1 MSHARPQPACHRL
14 PAARRRARDQPV
26 DLAAAA
32 RTGPGDHR
40 GSARRLADRLW
51 RVREHL
57 HSFTA
62 HGAQYGICCDGG
74 PAVCDDAHQVR
85 LASLGLREGERF
97 TCTCNFFAGWRLDL
111 RLEQITCAQSGQLY
125 PRCTGGRRAG
135 PPEHWAGPWDFLQ
148 RTQPYLVYEAIVRA
162 TEIVGQLLHVED
174 PLEVVEVEDWREE
187 LAGLRPLL
195 ELERFDRRALNRM
208 LAELAATER
217 KQAA

>member
-1 MSHARPQPACHRL
+1 MPDRDPPATVYQLRVVVHGI
-14 PAARRRARDQPV
+14 
-26 DLAAAA
+26 
-32 RTGPGDHR
+32 GPLVW
-40 GSARRLADRLW
+40 RRLLVPAEATIASLHAVLQTAFGW
-51 RVREHL
+51 SGEHL
-57 HSFTA
+57 HSFTV
-62 HGAQYGICCDGG
+62 HGAQYGIYCDGG
-74 PAVCDDAHQVR
+74 PAFCDDAHQVR

-97 TCTCNFFAGWRLDL
+97 TYTYNFFAGWRLDL

-174 PLEVVEVEDWREE
+174 PLEVVGAVDWREE
-187 LAGLRPLL
+187 LDELRPLL